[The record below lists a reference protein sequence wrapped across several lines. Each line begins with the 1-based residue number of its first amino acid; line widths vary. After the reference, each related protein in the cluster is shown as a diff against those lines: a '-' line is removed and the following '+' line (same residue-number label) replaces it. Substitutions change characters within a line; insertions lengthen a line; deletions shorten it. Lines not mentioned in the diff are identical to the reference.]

1 MKNDLVIA
9 AWNTVEPDGT
19 ADARMLSA
27 ILSVNHAAQNKIE
40 RMKNLKNIKRILIPA
55 IACLVLLAVVGVGVN
70 QNWFGTNNEL
80 VEHEAEISE
89 GAPVNDVEC
98 KVPIPWM
105 DDEIDAAFGYLFP
118 TEIEEG
124 FVLTEEGIGLYSDSA
139 DALHAE
145 RRVLKATYYNEE
157 LDDTLLIQVA
167 PSAYFGGYLKNMP
180 YGVVQYGDPQTDGTR
195 SSMIFFENDGI
206 TILYKFG
213 KTDIAALDAEAA
225 ERFYAMVHSAR
236 YFYRISP
243 AESEENDEID
253 IDG

>member
-9 AWNTVEPDGT
+9 AWNAIEPNDSQ
-19 ADARMLSA
+19 DARILSA
-27 ILSVNHAAQNKIE
+27 ILSANRSE
-40 RMKNLKNIKRILIPA
+40 RKRKEKTMLHTKKLLIPA
-55 IACLVLLAVVGVGVN
+55 VCLVLLAVVGIVGIRL
-70 QNWFGTNNEL
+70 NWFTASREPI
-80 VEHEAEISE
+80 EAESE
-89 GAPVNDVEC
+89 GAPVNDTEC
-98 KVPIPWM
+98 KVPNPIL
-105 DDEIDAAFGYLFP
+105 DEELDAAFGYLFP

-139 DALHAE
+139 DALHSE

-206 TILYKFG
+206 TILYQFV
-213 KTDIAALDAEAA
+213 KTDIAALEAEAA

-236 YFYRISP
+236 CFYRVSP